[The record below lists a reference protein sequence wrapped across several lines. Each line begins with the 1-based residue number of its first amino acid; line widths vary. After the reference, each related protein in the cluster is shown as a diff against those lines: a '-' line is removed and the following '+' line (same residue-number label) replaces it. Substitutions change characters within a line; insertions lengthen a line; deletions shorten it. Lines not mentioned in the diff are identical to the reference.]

1 MVDLC
6 DHVAGVLHPLP
17 EPAAAPSEALDAAV
31 EDVVARREETAA
43 GLRAAWDAGTDE
55 WADTDPVL
63 ASLRRLRAEQRAAES
78 AIRRLLAYAREY
90 NRPTPYKLSDLATAA
105 EMSISGVRTAYT
117 DRDTDSVAQALGY
130 PRRTGLAMPGPT
142 GSGPDPQRA
151 ATGN

>member
-17 EPAAAPSEALDAAV
+17 DPAAAPSEALDAAV

-43 GLRAAWDAGTDE
+43 GLRAAWDAGIDE

-117 DRDTDSVAQALGY
+117 DRDTDSVARALAF
-130 PRRTGLAMPGPT
+130 PRRTSSTTPRPTGAGPGPA
-142 GSGPDPQRA
+142 R
-151 ATGN
+151 